1 MKKILIVGL
10 LILVT
15 ACSNSGVEES
25 TIYCSIDRSEAN
37 YSVSQQ
43 LVYEDNKLIQ
53 LNINQS
59 YYGANKE
66 SMDEIA
72 KEANQRKGVEYDYEL
87 DGAIVNIVVKVDMT
101 QLEDTYYSNYGITDE
116 MMNDKEYALEVLN
129 ADWGNCIIE
138 K

>member
-1 MKKILIVGL
+1 MKKIIIVGL

-15 ACSNSGVEES
+15 ACSRSGVEES

-37 YSVSQQ
+37 YFVSQQ
-43 LVYEDNKLIQ
+43 FVYEDNKLIQ

-59 YYGANKE
+59 FFGSSKE
-66 SMDEIA
+66 AMEPIA
-72 KEANQRKGVEYDYEL
+72 EEANQRKGVEYDYEL
-87 DGAIVNIVVKVDMT
+87 DGAIVNIVIKVDMT
-101 QLEDTYYSNYGITDE
+101 QLEDTYYSNYGITEE
-116 MMNDKEYALEVLN
+116 MINDKEYALEVLN